1 MILQYNKS
9 SLNNFLRNCE
19 VQFLFKLRKIKEKT
33 MISNSSYDPMVS
45 AIIEELAFQGLD
57 NLSELFSRFGLLK
70 LEVP

>member
-1 MILQYNKS
+1 
-9 SLNNFLRNCE
+9 
-19 VQFLFKLRKIKEKT
+19 